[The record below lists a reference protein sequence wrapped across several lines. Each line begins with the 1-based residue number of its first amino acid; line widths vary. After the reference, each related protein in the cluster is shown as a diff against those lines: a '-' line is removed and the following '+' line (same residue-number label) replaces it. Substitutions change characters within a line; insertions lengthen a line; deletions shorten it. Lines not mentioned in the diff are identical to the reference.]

1 MIKILLKMIVKIKN
15 DKKKMNKI
23 IMMKIVMNQMK
34 KKMIVMKRKK
44 INLINKIKTLNW
56 KIKII
61 RK

>member
-34 KKMIVMKRKK
+34 KKIIVMKMKK

-56 KIKII
+56 KIKVI